1 VRPKVVFCIVFLA
14 LGFLGA
20 VLVLVRNSGRSTQ
33 PIPPVKLVVPAN
45 LDAPV
50 TRHVA
55 KEQTLSPRP
64 VNANIPAAKPISTV
78 PQNNQASPAPHSVEY
93 ARFISERKAL
103 FNELSMKSD
112 PESLNILLSSL
123 ENPDKEIRVAA
134 LEAIIQFDDRSA
146 IPRLEELARQTAD
159 PAERRAIEDG
169 IEYMKLPSIT
179 EHFERRKAELAALAG
194 TNQVRITSH
203 SRSKKPPKKPA
214 AAVQKS
220 P

>member
-1 VRPKVVFCIVFLA
+1 MRPKVVICILFLA

-20 VLVLVRNSGRSTQ
+20 TFVLVRNSGRPTQ
-33 PIPPVKLVVPAN
+33 PIPPAELAAPAN
-45 LDAPV
+45 PDALV

-64 VNANIPAAKPISTV
+64 VNANIPTAKPISTV
-78 PQNNQASPAPHSVEY
+78 PQNGLAQPAPQSAEY

-123 ENPDKEIRVAA
+123 ENPDKQIRIAA
-134 LEAIIQFDDRSA
+134 LEAVIQFDDRSS
-146 IPRLEELARQTAD
+146 IPRLEELARQAAD

-169 IEYMKLPSIT
+169 IEYMKLPT
-179 EHFERRKAELAALAG
+179 PEEHFAQRKAELTALAG

-203 SRSKKPPKKPA
+203 SRSKTPPKKPA
-214 AAVQKS
+214 EPAQKT